1 MFEISEEQK
10 KELLKYLAK
19 RPYIEVAGLVAMIAG
34 QKRQRKRQGPIMQ
47 RRNFKDAMREMS
59 EHTVAKIGE
68 HVETLARLD
77 KEQKGELLKFGSI
90 EMDTDFPRTVLYAIL
105 NRVVHDFVP
114 RNDEHKDTMDKVLKT
129 LETKELIKR
138 VVDESGK
145 K

>member
-1 MFEISEEQK
+1 
-10 KELLKYLAK
+10 
-19 RPYIEVAGLVAMIAG
+19 
-34 QKRQRKRQGPIMQ
+34 MQ

-77 KEQKGELLKFGSI
+77 KEQKGELLKFGGV
-90 EMDTDFPRTVLYAIL
+90 EMNTDFPRTILYAIL

-114 RNDEHKDTMDKVLKT
+114 RNEKHKDTMNKVLKT
-129 LETKELIKR
+129 LETKELIER
-138 VVDESGK
+138 VVDESVK

>member
-1 MFEISEEQK
+1 
-10 KELLKYLAK
+10 
-19 RPYIEVAGLVAMIAG
+19 
-34 QKRQRKRQGPIMQ
+34 MQ

-105 NRVVHDFVP
+105 NRVVQDFKP
-114 RNDEHKDTMDKVLKT
+114 RNDKHKDVMEKVLNT
-129 LETKELIKR
+129 LEAKEDKFAVQKELIKR
-138 VVDESGK
+138 VVNESIK